1 MTKQDFQKLAENHIL
16 LLDGATGS
24 NLMASG
30 MPRGIC
36 TETWVIDHKDIFLFQ
51 QFYRR

>member
-1 MTKQDFQKLAENHIL
+1 MTKEQFRKLTENIL

-30 MPRGIC
+30 MPRGSAYFS
-36 TETWVIDHKDIFLFQ
+36 FLL
-51 QFYRR
+51 